1 MTCNKIF
8 KKIELENKYTLPKI
22 KTNKI
27 FINKVEYPNREIRRE
42 ADFYFENDN
51 FKKLPYIFVDIKN
64 IFPTQ
69 DNITINNLKSVKNIS
84 QETDAYL
91 CNIENKFYVLD
102 GHHRIAMNI
111 LNGFYKIKAFVYNN
125 ENEYSIGGL

>member
-1 MTCNKIF
+1 MINNKIF
-8 KKIELENKYTLPKI
+8 KKLEVENKYTLPKI
-22 KTNKI
+22 KTHKI
-27 FINKVEYPNREIRRE
+27 FVNKVEYPSREIRKG
-42 ADFYFENDN
+42 ADFYFEDDN

-69 DNITINNLKSVKNIS
+69 DNVTINNLESVKNIS

-91 CNIENKFYVLD
+91 CQINNKFYVLD
-102 GHHRIAMNI
+102 GHHRIAINI
-111 LNGFYKIKAFVYNN
+111 LNGFNKIKAFVYNN